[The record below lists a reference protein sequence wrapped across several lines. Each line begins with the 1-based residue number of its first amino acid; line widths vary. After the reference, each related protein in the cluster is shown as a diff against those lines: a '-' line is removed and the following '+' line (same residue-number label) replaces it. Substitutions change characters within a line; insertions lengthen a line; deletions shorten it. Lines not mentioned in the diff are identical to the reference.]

1 MDEETKKKLIKLGIW
16 AAVGIAGFFAVR
28 ALLRRFGLVQSRAER
43 LASGGTYDQAQRLM
57 DDINASKVIAENATI
72 STQRAAQLATQIE
85 KAWGVFN
92 DDEDAVYN
100 AFNALNNEADL
111 MLLISAYGIRKDE
124 DLARA
129 VLSRMSESER
139 AKIAQILGAKKI
151 DASVF
156 FN

>member
-1 MDEETKKKLIKLGIW
+1 MDEETKKKLIKIGIW
-16 AAVGIAGFFAVR
+16 AAVGIAGFFEVR

-57 DDINASKVIAENATI
+57 DDIEASKVIAENATI
-72 STQRAAQLATQIE
+72 STQRAAQLADSIE

-111 MLLISAYGIRKDE
+111 MLLISAYGIRKGE
-124 DLARA
+124 DLVRA
-129 VLSRMSESER
+129 VVSRMNEKER
-139 AKIAQILGAKKI
+139 ANIAQLLGAKKI
-151 DASVF
+151 DASSFV
-156 FN
+156 N